1 MELDSLFKD
10 EKILALE
17 ERIKDFKEQNLK
29 NEETIS
35 KMAKLYELGI
45 IDEEGELR
53 QDSR

>member
-1 MELDSLFKD
+1 MELDLLFKD
-10 EKILALE
+10 QKILALE

-29 NEETIS
+29 SEETMS
-35 KMAKLYELGI
+35 KIAKLYELGI